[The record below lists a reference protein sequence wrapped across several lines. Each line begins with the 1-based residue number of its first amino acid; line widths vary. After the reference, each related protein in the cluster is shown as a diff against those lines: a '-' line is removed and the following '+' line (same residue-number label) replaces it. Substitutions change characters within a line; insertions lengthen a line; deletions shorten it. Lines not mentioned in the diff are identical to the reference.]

1 MAVEF
6 VKNNKVHRVKATRE
20 IILSAGTIGSAQIM
34 MLSGLGPKKHLEDL
48 KARLPSTSQ
57 EHSCVCCHCSV
68 ILQINDFKFKKNNY
82 TINIFS
88 LYILLFGFFV
98 IL

>member
-48 KARLPSTSQ
+48 KARLSSTSH
-57 EHSCVCCHCSV
+57 EHSCVCFHCSV
-68 ILQINDFKFKKNNY
+68 ILQINDFK
-82 TINIFS
+82 
-88 LYILLFGFFV
+88 
-98 IL
+98 